1 MQVIYGINPVLEILK
16 NERGDARKIILAEG
30 RRGEDV
36 KRIIELAAVRG
47 IQVEIL
53 KREALDRRAGT
64 AAHQGV
70 LCLCGEF
77 AYASLE
83 EIVASHHPAFPGSL
97 VLLLDG
103 IEDPQNLGSLI
114 RTAHC
119 FGANGVVIPRDRA
132 AGITP
137 AVIKASAGAAGHTPV
152 AQVVNVTQAIEFLK
166 ENGFWIYGTD
176 AGADKDLG
184 SVLFE
189 GNVGLVMGSEGKGM
203 RPLVRKHCD
212 VLLSIP
218 LFGRVDSLNVSVA
231 AGILLHEIR
240 RGNRPR

>member
-1 MQVIYGINPVLEILK
+1 MQIIYGINPVSEILRSEGG
-16 NERGDARKIILAEG
+16 NIRKIILAEG
-30 RRGEDV
+30 RKGEDV
-36 KRIIELAAVRG
+36 KKILALAASRG
-47 IQVEIL
+47 IAVEVH
-53 KREALDRRAGT
+53 KREVLDRRAGT
-64 AAHQGV
+64 TAHQGI

-77 AYASLE
+77 AYAGLE
-83 EIVASHHPAFPGSL
+83 EIIANRHPAFPASL

-119 FGANGVVIPRDRA
+119 FGANGVIIPRDRA

-137 AVIKASAGAAGHTPV
+137 AVIKASAGAAGHIPV
-152 AQVVNVTQAIEFLK
+152 ARVVNLTQAIEFMK

-176 AGADKDLG
+176 ASSDCDAG
-184 SVLFE
+184 SVRFE
-189 GNVGLVMGSEGKGM
+189 GDVGLVMGSEGKGI

-218 LFGRVDSLNVSVA
+218 LFGRIDSLNVSVA

-240 RGNRPR
+240 RQSGPC

>member
-1 MQVIYGINPVLEILK
+1 MQVIYGINPVLETLRNKGSDI
-16 NERGDARKIILAEG
+16 RKVILAEG
-30 RRGEDV
+30 RRGGDAA
-36 KRIIELAAVRG
+36 KILELAAARG
-47 IQVEIL
+47 VAVDTL
-53 KREALDRRAGT
+53 RREELDRRAGT

-83 EIVASHHPAFPGSL
+83 NLVANRHPAFPGSL

-114 RTAHC
+114 RSAHC

-137 AVIKASAGAAGHTPV
+137 AVIKASAGAAGHIPV
-152 AQVVNVTQAIEFLK
+152 ARVVNLTHAIDILK
-166 ENGFWIYGTD
+166 EKGFWVYGAD
-176 AGADKDLG
+176 AGADTELG
-184 SVLFE
+184 SARFE
-189 GNVGLVMGSEGKGM
+189 GDIGLVMGSEGKGI

-212 VLLSIP
+212 ILVSIP
-218 LFGRVDSLNVSVA
+218 LFGKVDSLNVSVA

-240 RGNRPR
+240 RQSPTR

>member
-1 MQVIYGINPVLEILK
+1 MQLIYGINPVLEALRS
-16 NERGDARKIILAEG
+16 EGGDIRRIILAEG
-30 RRGEDV
+30 RRGGDAA
-36 KRIIELAAVRG
+36 KIRELAAARG
-47 IQVEIL
+47 IAVETL
-53 KREALDRRAGT
+53 RREELDRRAGT

-70 LCLCGEF
+70 LCLCGDF

-83 EIVASHHPAFPGSL
+83 DIAANRHPAFPGSL

-103 IEDPQNLGSLI
+103 IEDPRNLGSLI
-114 RTAHC
+114 RTAHG

-137 AVIKASAGAAGHTPV
+137 AVIKTSAGAAGHIPV
-152 AQVVNVTQAIEFLK
+152 ARVVNLIQALDFLK
-166 ENGFWIYGTD
+166 EKGFWVYGAD
-176 AGADKDLG
+176 AGAEAELG
-184 SVLFE
+184 STRFE
-189 GNVGLVMGSEGKGM
+189 GDIGLVMGSEGKGI

-218 LFGRVDSLNVSVA
+218 LYGRVDSLNVSVA

-240 RGNRPR
+240 RQSAPR

>member
-1 MQVIYGINPVLEILK
+1 MQVIYGINPVLETLRSKGNDI
-16 NERGDARKIILAEG
+16 RKVIVAEG
-30 RRGEDV
+30 RRGGDV
-36 KRIIELAAVRG
+36 AKILELASARG
-47 IQVEIL
+47 IAVETL
-53 KREALDRRAGT
+53 RREELDRRAGT

-83 EIVASHHPAFPGSL
+83 DIVANRHPAFTGSL

-114 RTAHC
+114 RSAHC

-132 AGITP
+132 AGVTP
-137 AVIKASAGAAGHTPV
+137 AVIKASAGSAALIPV
-152 AQVVNVTQAIEFLK
+152 ARVVNLTQVIDFLK
-166 ENGFWIYGTD
+166 EKGFWVYGAD
-176 AGADKDLG
+176 AGADTELG
-184 SVLFE
+184 SARFE
-189 GNVGLVMGSEGKGM
+189 GNIGLVMGSEGKGI

-212 VLLSIP
+212 VVLSIP
-218 LFGRVDSLNVSVA
+218 LFGKVDSLNVSVA

-240 RGNRPR
+240 RQTAPR

>member
-1 MQVIYGINPVLEILK
+1 MQVIYGINPVLEILRSK
-16 NERGDARKIILAEG
+16 GGDIRKIIVAEA

-36 KRIIELAAVRG
+36 KRILELAAVRG
-47 IQVEIL
+47 IEVEVR
-53 KREALDRRAGT
+53 KREALDRQAGT
-64 AAHQGV
+64 TAHQGV

-83 EIVASHHPAFPGSL
+83 EIIVNRHPAFPGSL

-119 FGANGVVIPRDRA
+119 FGVNGIVIPRDRA
-132 AGITP
+132 AGVTP
-137 AVIKASAGAAGHTPV
+137 AVIKASAGAAGHVPV
-152 AQVVNVTQAIEFLK
+152 ARVVNIIQAIEFLK
-166 ENGFWIYGTD
+166 ENGFWVYGTD

-184 SVLFE
+184 SVRFE
-189 GNVGLVMGSEGKGM
+189 GNMGLIMGSEGKGM

-218 LFGRVDSLNVSVA
+218 LFGQVDSLNVSVA

-240 RGNRPR
+240 RGSRPG

>member
-1 MQVIYGINPVLEILK
+1 MQLIYGIHPVLEALRS
-16 NERGDARKIILAEG
+16 EGGDIRRIILAEG
-30 RRGEDV
+30 RRGGDAA
-36 KRIIELAAVRG
+36 KIRELAAVRG
-47 IQVEIL
+47 IAVETL
-53 KREALDRRAGT
+53 RREELDRRAGT

-70 LCLCGEF
+70 LCLCGDF

-83 EIVASHHPAFPGSL
+83 DIAANRHPAFPGSL

-103 IEDPQNLGSLI
+103 IEDPRNLGSLI

-137 AVIKASAGAAGHTPV
+137 AVIKTSAGAAGHIPV
-152 AQVVNVTQAIEFLK
+152 ARVVNLIQALDFLK
-166 ENGFWIYGTD
+166 EKGFWVYGAA
-176 AGADKDLG
+176 AGAEAELG
-184 SVLFE
+184 STRFD
-189 GNVGLVMGSEGKGM
+189 GDIGLVMGSEGKGI

-218 LFGRVDSLNVSVA
+218 LYGRVDSLNVSVA

-240 RGNRPR
+240 RQSAPR

>member
-1 MQVIYGINPVLEILK
+1 MQVIYGINPVLETLRNKGSDI
-16 NERGDARKIILAEG
+16 RKVILAEG
-30 RRGEDV
+30 RRGGDAA
-36 KRIIELAAVRG
+36 KILELAAARG
-47 IQVEIL
+47 VSVDTL
-53 KREALDRRAGT
+53 RREELDRRAGT

-83 EIVASHHPAFPGSL
+83 NLVANRHPAFPGSL

-114 RTAHC
+114 RSAHC

-137 AVIKASAGAAGHTPV
+137 AVIKASAGAAGHIPV
-152 AQVVNVTQAIEFLK
+152 ARVVNLTQAIDILK
-166 ENGFWIYGTD
+166 EKGFWVYGAD
-176 AGADKDLG
+176 AGADTELG
-184 SVLFE
+184 SARFE
-189 GNVGLVMGSEGKGM
+189 GDIGLVMGSEGKGI

-212 VLLSIP
+212 ILVSIP
-218 LFGRVDSLNVSVA
+218 LFGKVDSLNVSVA

-240 RGNRPR
+240 RQSAPR

>member
-1 MQVIYGINPVLEILK
+1 MQVIYGINPVLETLRNKGSDI
-16 NERGDARKIILAEG
+16 RKVILAEG
-30 RRGEDV
+30 RRGGDAA
-36 KRIIELAAVRG
+36 KILELAAARG
-47 IQVEIL
+47 VAVDTL
-53 KREALDRRAGT
+53 RREELDRRAGT

-83 EIVASHHPAFPGSL
+83 NLVANRHPAFPGSL

-114 RTAHC
+114 RSAHC

-137 AVIKASAGAAGHTPV
+137 AVIKASAGAAGHIPV
-152 AQVVNVTQAIEFLK
+152 ARVVNLTQAIDILK
-166 ENGFWIYGTD
+166 EKGFWVYGAD
-176 AGADKDLG
+176 AGADTELG
-184 SVLFE
+184 SARFE
-189 GNVGLVMGSEGKGM
+189 GDIGLVMGSEGKGI

-212 VLLSIP
+212 ILVSIP
-218 LFGRVDSLNVSVA
+218 LFGKVDSLNVSVA

-240 RGNRPR
+240 RQSPTR

>member
-1 MQVIYGINPVLEILK
+1 MQVIYGINPVSEILRSEGG
-16 NERGDARKIILAEG
+16 NVRKIILAEG
-30 RRGEDV
+30 RKGEDV
-36 KRIIELAAVRG
+36 KKILGLASARGIAVEVRG
-47 IQVEIL
+47 
-53 KREALDRRAGT
+53 REALDRQAGT
-64 AAHQGV
+64 TAHQGV

-77 AYASLE
+77 AYTSLE
-83 EIVASHHPAFPGSL
+83 ELIANRHPAFPASL

-137 AVIKASAGAAGHTPV
+137 AVIKASAGAAGHIPV
-152 AQVVNVTQAIEFLK
+152 SRVVNITQAIEFMK

-176 AGADKDLG
+176 ASSDCDAG
-184 SVLFE
+184 SVRFE
-189 GNVGLVMGSEGKGM
+189 GNVGLVMGSEGKGI

-218 LFGRVDSLNVSVA
+218 LFGRIDSLNVSVA

-240 RGNRPR
+240 RSARSR

>member
-1 MQVIYGINPVLEILK
+1 MQVIYGINPVLETLRSKGSDI
-16 NERGDARKIILAEG
+16 RKVILAEG
-30 RRGEDV
+30 RRGEDAA
-36 KRIIELAAVRG
+36 KILELAAARG
-47 IQVEIL
+47 VAVETL
-53 KREALDRRAGT
+53 RREELDRRAGT

-83 EIVASHHPAFPGSL
+83 EIVANRHPAVPGSL

-114 RTAHC
+114 RSAHC

-137 AVIKASAGAAGHTPV
+137 AVIKASAGAAGHIPV
-152 AQVVNVTQAIEFLK
+152 ARVVNLTQAVDLLK
-166 ENGFWIYGTD
+166 EKGFWVYGAD
-176 AGADKDLG
+176 AGAKTELG
-184 SVLFE
+184 SARFE
-189 GNVGLVMGSEGKGM
+189 GDIGLVMGSEGKGI

-212 VLLSIP
+212 ILVSIP
-218 LFGRVDSLNVSVA
+218 LFGKLDSLNVSVA

-240 RGNRPR
+240 LQSPAR

>member
-1 MQVIYGINPVLEILK
+1 MQIIYGINPVSEILRSEGG
-16 NERGDARKIILAEG
+16 NVRKIILAEG
-30 RRGEDV
+30 RKGEDV
-36 KRIIELAAVRG
+36 KKILGLASARGIAVEVRG
-47 IQVEIL
+47 
-53 KREALDRRAGT
+53 REALDRQAGT

-77 AYASLE
+77 AYAGLE
-83 EIVASHHPAFPGSL
+83 EIIANRHPAFPASL

-103 IEDPQNLGSLI
+103 VEDPQNLGSLI

-137 AVIKASAGAAGHTPV
+137 AVIKASAGATGHIPV
-152 AQVVNVTQAIEFLK
+152 ARVVNITQSIEFMK
-166 ENGFWIYGTD
+166 ENGFWIYGADASSDCD
-176 AGADKDLG
+176 AG
-184 SVLFE
+184 SVRFE
-189 GNVGLVMGSEGKGM
+189 GNVGLVMGSEGKGI

-218 LFGRVDSLNVSVA
+218 LFGRIDSLNVSVA

-240 RGNRPR
+240 RSARSR

>member
-1 MQVIYGINPVLEILK
+1 MQVIYGINPVLETLRNKGSDI
-16 NERGDARKIILAEG
+16 RKVILAEG
-30 RRGEDV
+30 RRGGGAA
-36 KRIIELAAVRG
+36 KILELAAARG
-47 IQVEIL
+47 VAVDTL
-53 KREALDRRAGT
+53 RREELDRRAGT

-83 EIVASHHPAFPGSL
+83 NLVANRHPAFPGSL

-114 RTAHC
+114 RSAHC

-137 AVIKASAGAAGHTPV
+137 AVIKASAGAAGHIPV
-152 AQVVNVTQAIEFLK
+152 ARVVNLTHAIDILK
-166 ENGFWIYGTD
+166 EKGFWVYGAD
-176 AGADKDLG
+176 AGADTELG
-184 SVLFE
+184 SARFE
-189 GNVGLVMGSEGKGM
+189 GDIGLVMGSEGKGI

-212 VLLSIP
+212 ILVSIP
-218 LFGRVDSLNVSVA
+218 LFGKVDSLNVSVA

-240 RGNRPR
+240 RQSPTR

>member
-1 MQVIYGINPVLEILK
+1 MQIIYGINPVSEILRSEGG
-16 NERGDARKIILAEG
+16 NVQKIILAEG
-30 RRGEDV
+30 RKGEDV
-36 KRIIELAAVRG
+36 KKIIGLAAARG
-47 IQVEIL
+47 IAVEIRG
-53 KREALDRRAGT
+53 RESLDRQAGT

-77 AYASLE
+77 AYAGLE
-83 EIVASHHPAFPGSL
+83 EIIANRHPAFPASL

-103 IEDPQNLGSLI
+103 VEDPQNLGSLI

-137 AVIKASAGAAGHTPV
+137 AVIKASAGAAGHIPV
-152 AQVVNVTQAIEFLK
+152 ARVVNLTQAIEFMK
-166 ENGFWIYGTD
+166 ENGFWVYGTD
-176 AGADKDLG
+176 ASSDCDAG
-184 SVLFE
+184 SVRFE
-189 GNVGLVMGSEGKGM
+189 GNVGLVMGSEGKGI

-218 LFGRVDSLNVSVA
+218 LFGRIDSLNVSVA

-240 RGNRPR
+240 RSARSR

>member
-1 MQVIYGINPVLEILK
+1 MQLIYGINPVSEILRS
-16 NERGDARKIILAEG
+16 EGADVRKLMIAEG
-30 RRGEDV
+30 RRGDDL
-36 KRIIELAAVRG
+36 KRILELAAARG
-47 IQVEIL
+47 IPVETRR
-53 KREALDRRAGT
+53 REALDRQAGT
-64 AAHQGV
+64 SAHQGV
-70 LCLCGEF
+70 VCLCGEF
-77 AYASLE
+77 AYAALE
-83 EIVASHHPAFPGSL
+83 AILANRHPAFPSGL

-137 AVIKASAGAAGHTPV
+137 AVIKASAGAAGHIPV
-152 AQVVNVTQAIEFLK
+152 ARVVNLTQAIEFLK
-166 ENGFWIYGTD
+166 ESGFWIYGTD
-176 AGADKDLG
+176 AGADRG
-184 SVLFE
+184 VTSVRFE

-203 RPLVRKHCD
+203 RPLIRKHCD
-212 VLLSIP
+212 VLVSIP

-240 RGNRPR
+240 RGSGAR

>member
-1 MQVIYGINPVLEILK
+1 MQIIYGINPVSEILRSEGG
-16 NERGDARKIILAEG
+16 NVQKIILAEG
-30 RRGEDV
+30 RKGEDV
-36 KRIIELAAVRG
+36 KKILGLASARG
-47 IQVEIL
+47 IAVEVR
-53 KREALDRRAGT
+53 KREALDRQAGT
-64 AAHQGV
+64 TAHQGV

-83 EIVASHHPAFPGSL
+83 DIIASRHPAFPASL

-103 IEDPQNLGSLI
+103 VEDPQNLGSLI

-152 AQVVNVTQAIEFLK
+152 ARVVNLTQAIDMMK

-176 AGADKDLG
+176 ASSDCDVG
-184 SVLFE
+184 SVRFE
-189 GNVGLVMGSEGKGM
+189 GNVGLVMGSEGKGI

-212 VLLSIP
+212 VLLSVP
-218 LFGRVDSLNVSVA
+218 LFGRIDSLNVSVA
-231 AGILLHEIR
+231 AGILLYEIR
-240 RGNRPR
+240 RSARPR

>member
-1 MQVIYGINPVLEILK
+1 MQIIYGINPVLETLRSKGNDI
-16 NERGDARKIILAEG
+16 RKVIVAEG
-30 RRGEDV
+30 RRGGDV
-36 KRIIELAAVRG
+36 AKILEMASARG
-47 IQVEIL
+47 IAVETL
-53 KREALDRRAGT
+53 RREELDRRSGT

-77 AYASLE
+77 AYASFE
-83 EIVASHHPAFPGSL
+83 DIVANRHPAFSGSL

-114 RTAHC
+114 RSAHC

-137 AVIKASAGAAGHTPV
+137 AVIKASAGSAGLIPV
-152 AQVVNVTQAIEFLK
+152 ARVVNLTQAIDILK
-166 ENGFWIYGTD
+166 EKGFWVYGAD
-176 AGADKDLG
+176 AGADTELG
-184 SVLFE
+184 SARFE
-189 GNVGLVMGSEGKGM
+189 GNIGLVMGSEGKGI

-212 VLLSIP
+212 VVLSIP
-218 LFGRVDSLNVSVA
+218 LFGKVDSLNVSVA

-240 RGNRPR
+240 RQTAPR

>member
-1 MQVIYGINPVLEILK
+1 MQVIYGINPVSEILRSEGG
-16 NERGDARKIILAEG
+16 NVQKIILAEG
-30 RRGEDV
+30 RKGEDV
-36 KRIIELAAVRG
+36 KKIIGLAAARG
-47 IQVEIL
+47 IAVEVHR
-53 KREALDRRAGT
+53 RETLDRQAGT

-77 AYASLE
+77 AYAGLE
-83 EIVASHHPAFPGSL
+83 EIIANRHPAFPASL

-103 IEDPQNLGSLI
+103 VEDPQNLGSLI

-137 AVIKASAGAAGHTPV
+137 AVIKASAGAAGHIPV
-152 AQVVNVTQAIEFLK
+152 ARVVNLTQAIEFMK
-166 ENGFWIYGTD
+166 ENGFWVYGTD
-176 AGADKDLG
+176 ASSDCDAG
-184 SVLFE
+184 SVRFE
-189 GNVGLVMGSEGKGM
+189 GNVGLVMGSEGKGI

-218 LFGRVDSLNVSVA
+218 LFGRIDSLNVSVA

-240 RGNRPR
+240 RSARSR

>member
-1 MQVIYGINPVLEILK
+1 MQIIYGINPVLETLRSKGSDI
-16 NERGDARKIILAEG
+16 RKVILAEG
-30 RRGEDV
+30 RRGGDAA
-36 KRIIELAAVRG
+36 KILELAAARG
-47 IQVEIL
+47 VAVETL
-53 KREALDRRAGT
+53 RREELDRRAGT

-83 EIVASHHPAFPGSL
+83 DIVANRQPVFPGSL

-114 RTAHC
+114 RSAHC

-137 AVIKASAGAAGHTPV
+137 AVIKTSAGAAGHIPV
-152 AQVVNVTQAIEFLK
+152 ARVVNLTQSIDFLK
-166 ENGFWIYGTD
+166 EKGFWVYGAD
-176 AGADKDLG
+176 AGADTELG
-184 SVLFE
+184 SARFE
-189 GNVGLVMGSEGKGM
+189 GDIGLVMGSEGKGI

-212 VLLSIP
+212 NLVSIP
-218 LFGRVDSLNVSVA
+218 LFGKVDSLNVSVA

-240 RGNRPR
+240 RQSAPR

>member
-1 MQVIYGINPVLEILK
+1 MQVIYGINPVSEILRS
-16 NERGDARKIILAEG
+16 EGGDVRKIILAEG
-30 RRGEDV
+30 RKGEDV
-36 KRIIELAAVRG
+36 KKILGLASARGIAVEVRG
-47 IQVEIL
+47 
-53 KREALDRRAGT
+53 REALDRQAGT

-77 AYASLE
+77 AYAGLE
-83 EIVASHHPAFPGSL
+83 EIVANRHPAFPASL

-103 IEDPQNLGSLI
+103 VEDPQNLGSLI

-137 AVIKASAGAAGHTPV
+137 AVIKASAGAAGHIPV
-152 AQVVNVTQAIEFLK
+152 ARVVNLTQAIEFMK

-184 SVLFE
+184 SVRFE

-218 LFGRVDSLNVSVA
+218 LFGQVDSLNVSVA
-231 AGILLHEIR
+231 AGVLLHEIR
-240 RGNRPR
+240 RGSRPR

>member
-1 MQVIYGINPVLEILK
+1 MQVIYGINPVSEILRS
-16 NERGDARKIILAEG
+16 EGGDVRKIVVAEG

-36 KRIIELAAVRG
+36 KKILELASARG
-47 IQVEIL
+47 VPVEIR
-53 KREALDRRAGT
+53 KREDLDRQAGT

-83 EIVASHHPAFPGSL
+83 KIVANRHPAFPGSL

-137 AVIKASAGAAGHTPV
+137 AVIKASAGAASHIPV
-152 AQVVNVTQAIEFLK
+152 ARVVNLIQAIEFLK
-166 ENGFWIYGTD
+166 EKSFWIYGAD
-176 AGADKDLG
+176 AGADTDLKTIH
-184 SVLFE
+184 FE
-189 GNVGLVMGSEGKGM
+189 GNMGLVMGSEGKGM

-218 LFGRVDSLNVSVA
+218 LFGQLDSLNVSVA

-240 RGNRPR
+240 RGNHPL

>member
-1 MQVIYGINPVLEILK
+1 MQVIYGINPVSEILRS
-16 NERGDARKIILAEG
+16 EGGDIRKVIIAEG

-36 KRIIELAAVRG
+36 KRIIELAKARG
-47 IQVEIL
+47 VPVETL
-53 KREALDRRAGT
+53 KREVLDRQAGT

-83 EIVASHHPAFPGSL
+83 KIVANRHPAFPGSL

-132 AGITP
+132 AGVTP
-137 AVIKASAGAAGHTPV
+137 AVIKASAGAAGHIPV
-152 AQVVNVTQAIEFLK
+152 ARVVNLIQVIEFLK
-166 ENGFWIYGTD
+166 EKNFWIYGTD

-184 SVLFE
+184 SCRFE
-189 GNVGLVMGSEGKGM
+189 GNTVLVMGSEGKGM

-218 LFGRVDSLNVSVA
+218 LCGQVDSLNVSVA
-231 AGILLHEIR
+231 AGILLYQIR
-240 RGNRPR
+240 RGNRPG

>member
-1 MQVIYGINPVLEILK
+1 MQVIYGINPVLETLRNKGSDI
-16 NERGDARKIILAEG
+16 RKVILAEG
-30 RRGEDV
+30 RRGGDAA
-36 KRIIELAAVRG
+36 KILELAAARG
-47 IQVEIL
+47 VSVDTL
-53 KREALDRRAGT
+53 RREELDRRAGT

-83 EIVASHHPAFPGSL
+83 NLVANRHPAFPGSL

-114 RTAHC
+114 RSAHC

-137 AVIKASAGAAGHTPV
+137 AVIKASAGAAGHIPV
-152 AQVVNVTQAIEFLK
+152 ARVVNLTHAIDILK
-166 ENGFWIYGTD
+166 EKGFWVYGAD
-176 AGADKDLG
+176 AGADTELG
-184 SVLFE
+184 SARFE
-189 GNVGLVMGSEGKGM
+189 GDIGLVMGSEGKGI

-212 VLLSIP
+212 ILVSIP
-218 LFGRVDSLNVSVA
+218 LFGKVDSLNVSVA

-240 RGNRPR
+240 RQSAPR

>member
-1 MQVIYGINPVLEILK
+1 MQVVYGINPVLEILRSEGG
-16 NERGDARKIILAEG
+16 NIRKIILAEG
-30 RRGEDV
+30 RKGEDV
-36 KRIIELAAVRG
+36 KKILGLASARG
-47 IQVEIL
+47 IAVEVR
-53 KREALDRRAGT
+53 KREALDRQAGT
-64 AAHQGV
+64 TAHQGV

-77 AYASLE
+77 AYAGLE
-83 EIVASHHPAFPGSL
+83 EIIANRHPAFPASL

-137 AVIKASAGAAGHTPV
+137 AVIKASAGAAGHIPV
-152 AQVVNVTQAIEFLK
+152 SQVVNLTQAIEFLK
-166 ENGFWIYGTD
+166 EKGFWIYGTD
-176 AGADKDLG
+176 AGAPCDVG
-184 SVLFE
+184 SARFE
-189 GNVGLVMGSEGKGM
+189 GDVGLVMGSEGKGM
-203 RPLVRKHCD
+203 RPLVKKHCD

-218 LFGRVDSLNVSVA
+218 LFGKVDSLNVSVA

-240 RGNRPR
+240 RGFLPR

>member
-1 MQVIYGINPVLEILK
+1 MQVIYGINPVLEILRGK
-16 NERGDARKIILAEG
+16 GGDARKIIIAEG

-36 KRIIELAAVRG
+36 KRILELAAVRG
-47 IQVEIL
+47 IEAEVR
-53 KREALDRRAGT
+53 KREDLDRQAGT
-64 AAHQGV
+64 TAHQGV

-83 EIVASHHPAFPGSL
+83 EIVASRHPAFPGSL
-97 VLLLDG
+97 ILLLDG

-152 AQVVNVTQAIEFLK
+152 AQVVNLTQAIEFLK

-176 AGADKDLG
+176 AGADKDLS
-184 SVLFE
+184 SVRFE
-189 GNVGLVMGSEGKGM
+189 GNVGLIMGSEGKGM

-240 RGNRPR
+240 RGSRPR